1 MDFNVV
7 IGVVAPFLGTVL
19 GSAMVFLLKK
29 DFPEIVEKA
38 LLGFAGGVMMAASV
52 FSLLLPSI
60 EQADNDGNIGWMI
73 ASLGF
78 LGGIGFLLLLDVV
91 IPHVHVNSDE
101 EEGIKTSWT
110 KTTKLFLAMTLHNI
124 PEGMA
129 LGIVFASIVDQS
141 VALSTGAAFALALGI
156 AIQNIPEGAVL
167 SMPLHQAGMSRFKA
181 FLYGSASG
189 IVEPIGA
196 IITIFASHLIR
207 PLLPWLLAFAA
218 GAMVYCVV
226 EELIPSSQHGKHSNI
241 GTILFAL
248 GFVCM
253 MILDSTLG

>member
-1 MDFNVV
+1 MDFNVM

-141 VALSTGAAFALALGI
+141 VAMSTGAAFALALGI

-181 FLYGSASG
+181 FLYGSVSG